1 MRGLRKHTGDKG
13 NTRWRLDWSNEYP
26 TSLGDEAV
34 SASGRERPMSE
45 ALWLNHEVMFRHRK
59 WQSTRFRG
67 MQYSERLEQVMSSW
81 PGVSTCPHRFGG
93 REFRF
98 NAAEI
103 GHIHTDGAVDLPFPR
118 AVRDTLLA
126 EGLALEHRWVPN
138 SGWVTFQVRGEE
150 DFKHAT
156 WLMRLSYLRYVLKTA
171 SNPRGS
177 LDEYGDELQLSPQ
190 LKSLLELFVPRST
203 GG

>member
-1 MRGLRKHTGDKG
+1 M
-13 NTRWRLDWSNEYP
+13 
-26 TSLGDEAV
+26 AV
-34 SASGRERPMSE
+34 NRVS
-45 ALWLNHEVMFRHRK
+45 
-59 WQSTRFRG
+59 G

-81 PGVSTCPHRFGG
+81 RGVSTCPHRFGG

-103 GHIHTDGAVDLPFPR
+103 GHIHTGGAVDIPFPR
-118 AVRDTLLA
+118 AVRDMLLA

-138 SGWVTFQVRGEE
+138 SGWVTFQVRSDE
-150 DFKHAT
+150 DFKHAI
-156 WLMRLSYLRYVLKTA
+156 WLLRLSYLRYVLKTA
-171 SNPRGS
+171 RDPRGS
-177 LDEYGDELQLSPQ
+177 LDEYGDEVQLSPQ